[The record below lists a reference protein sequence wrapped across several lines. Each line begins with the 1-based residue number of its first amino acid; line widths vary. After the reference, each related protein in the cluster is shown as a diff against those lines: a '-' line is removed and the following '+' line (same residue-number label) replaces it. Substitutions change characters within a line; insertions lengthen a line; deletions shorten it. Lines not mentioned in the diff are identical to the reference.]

1 MSKFYYAAIA
11 TATLAVLCLSTFV
24 AGVLLHWPID
34 HGTVLLAAIGI
45 AVCATCL
52 GCTYAGI
59 KAIRRTAGEV
69 RSAVAEETRA
79 LHRSMVVAME
89 QYGDGRAIDAVVSSE
104 RRRTV
109 NERAQQTVDLG
120 NTGNASNVTRLHKR
134 P

>member
-1 MSKFYYAAIA
+1 MSKLYFAAIA
-11 TATLAVLCLSTFV
+11 TAILSALCLAAFVTAVLLD
-24 AGVLLHWPID
+24 WPID

-45 AVCATCL
+45 AISATTL
-52 GCTYAGI
+52 GCTYAAI
-59 KAIRRTAGEV
+59 TAIRRTAGEV
-69 RSAVAEETRA
+69 RTAVADETRA

-120 NTGNASNVTRLHKR
+120 NAGNAGNVTRLHKR